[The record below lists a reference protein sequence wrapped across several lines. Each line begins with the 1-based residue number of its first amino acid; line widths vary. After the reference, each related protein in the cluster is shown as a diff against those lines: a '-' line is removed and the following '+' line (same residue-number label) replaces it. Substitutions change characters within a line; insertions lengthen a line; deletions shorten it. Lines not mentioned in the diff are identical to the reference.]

1 MKQIHDAALTGNLT
15 KEGAGV
21 RRVHSLTRRGQDPS
35 QSGQTSNKWK
45 ERPADCLS
53 GSSKWVLLTRGS
65 WLMSVFRMM
74 RRAPQNKT
82 GRAECSEV
90 QSQGSVRTVSN
101 CKYNSLLTAPHV
113 EYAWDALF
121 NAQSTAAST
130 SRQPLLTKTLLRKVP
145 KSQLKAVI
153 IFKSQKRKMFLWMSA
168 VCLPWPF

>member
-15 KEGAGV
+15 KEGVGV

-45 ERPADCLS
+45 KRPADCLS
-53 GSSKWVLLTRGS
+53 SSSKWVLLTRGS
-65 WLMSVFRMM
+65 CLMSVFRMM

-82 GRAECSEV
+82 RRDECSEV

-101 CKYNSLLTAPHV
+101 CKYNSLLTASHV

-121 NAQSTAAST
+121 NAQSTAGST
-130 SRQPLLTKTLLRKVP
+130 SRQLLLTKILLRKVS
-145 KSQLKAVI
+145 KSQLKAV
-153 IFKSQKRKMFLWMSA
+153 IFKSQKRKMFLWMSK
-168 VCLPWPF
+168 VCLSWPF